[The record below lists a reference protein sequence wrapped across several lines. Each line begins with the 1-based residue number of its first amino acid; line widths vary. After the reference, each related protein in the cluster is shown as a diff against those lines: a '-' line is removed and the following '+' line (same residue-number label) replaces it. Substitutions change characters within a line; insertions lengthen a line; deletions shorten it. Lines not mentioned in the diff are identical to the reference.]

1 MEQALIPPKPV
12 GALPPIKKYI
22 ALAKKSAELFNF
34 QPRQFVADQIRTKK
48 VVSAI
53 KTAIKEGWD
62 LKFTK
67 NVCKT
72 IQLND
77 TEAAFVLN
85 FAHVYW
91 PVFEIEANLREKPG
105 SMVGYLKSEIPS
117 NIKENGY
124 CSLFFSLLD
133 EKGDPAGV
141 LNGAVIDVSSLLSK
155 FQHAPPT
162 ENFFIAFVGYVGVDP
177 THRNQNADTVLLA
190 QFKEQVDKIAG
201 ENPVIY
207 IAQVDQPLSFKG
219 DAERKFRAEADLR
232 LWTSKY
238 DMGMVPGLRSFEAI
252 HKYGSGEATIR
263 DPAKQPPLDL
273 IIRPI
278 SGKGEV
284 DFITLKSINLA
295 LFLYYEVEP
304 KVKIK
309 GTDTIALDEY
319 VRFAL
324 DRVQP
329 REGIIKLVKP
339 SVS

>member
-1 MEQALIPPKPV
+1 MKQIFNQPV
-12 GALPPIKKYI
+12 SLGSLPSIKKYI
-22 ALAKKSAELFNF
+22 NLAKRSAERFNL
-34 QPRQFVADQIRTKK
+34 QPSQFVAEQIRTKK

-85 FAHVYW
+85 FVHVYW

-105 SMVGYLKSEIPS
+105 SMVGYLKSETPS

-141 LNGAVIDVSSLLSK
+141 LNGAVMDVGALLSK
-155 FQHAPPT
+155 FHYSPPD

-177 THRNQNADTVLLA
+177 MHRNQNADTVLLA

-207 IAQVDQPLSFKG
+207 IAQVDQPSSFKKNP
-219 DAERKFRAEADLR
+219 ERRERAEADLR
-232 LWTSKY
+232 LWTGKY
-238 DMGMVPGLRSFEAI
+238 DMGLVPGLRSFEAI
-252 HKYGSGEATIR
+252 HKYGSGEAIIR

-278 SGKGEV
+278 SSKGEV
-284 DFITLKSINLA
+284 EFITLKLINLA

-304 KVKIK
+304 KVKIR
-309 GTDTIALDEY
+309 GTDRNALEEY
-319 VRFAL
+319 ASFAL
-324 DRVQP
+324 
-329 REGIIKLVKP
+329 EGVRPKEGTIKLVKP
-339 SVS
+339 GVQ